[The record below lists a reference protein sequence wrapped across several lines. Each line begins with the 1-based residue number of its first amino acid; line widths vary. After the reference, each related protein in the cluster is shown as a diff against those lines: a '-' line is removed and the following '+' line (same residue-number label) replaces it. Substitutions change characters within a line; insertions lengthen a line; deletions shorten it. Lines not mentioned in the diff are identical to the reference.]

1 MDKFTKLV
9 KESSEISEDR
19 VKEMMN
25 TLKSST
31 SVLEDEKKKIEN
43 IMNDLE
49 SFTSDT
55 DKNDQIDDSYV
66 SLKEVESLLNE
77 CVVKVGEIDSRLE
90 NYLKEGRKYLY

>member
-9 KESSEISEDR
+9 RESNEISEDR
-19 VKEMMN
+19 VKEMIN

-31 SVLEDEKKKIEN
+31 SALEDEKEKIEN
-43 IMNDLE
+43 IMSDLE

>member
-9 KESSEISEDR
+9 RESNEISEDR
-19 VKEMMN
+19 VKEMIN

-31 SVLEDEKKKIEN
+31 SVLEDEKEKIEN
-43 IMNDLE
+43 IMSDLE